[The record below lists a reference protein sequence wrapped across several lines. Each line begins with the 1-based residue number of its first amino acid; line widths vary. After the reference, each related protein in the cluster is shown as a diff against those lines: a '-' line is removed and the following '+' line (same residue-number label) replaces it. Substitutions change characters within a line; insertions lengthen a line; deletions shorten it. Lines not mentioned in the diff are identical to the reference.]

1 MKILMYSL
9 YSCDEW
15 RSTESMRLEFET
27 LDKTAMNQKICE
39 IICEDYYDLEEKL
52 IDENINIYRDNLI
65 EKVQNQSIDYL
76 YIEIREINLKDKT
89 VTIVA

>member
-39 IICEDYYDLEEKL
+39 IICEDYYDLE
-52 IDENINIYRDNLI
+52 
-65 EKVQNQSIDYL
+65 
-76 YIEIREINLKDKT
+76 
-89 VTIVA
+89 

>member
-27 LDKTAMNQKICE
+27 LDKTTMNEKICE

-52 IDENINIYRDNLI
+52 VNENINIYRDDLV
-65 EKVQNQSIDYL
+65 EKLSNQLIDYL
-76 YIEIREINLKDKT
+76 YIEIRELNLEDKT
-89 VTIVA
+89 VTIIA